1 MKGLLFKV
9 DSVVGVAGVQELQEC
24 RSCRSAGVAE
34 VQECRSAEVQEYRS
48 ADPAIKGYSQKS
60 ETKNQIVM
68 LSSRFSV
75 YLCNQLLSTE
85 QN

>member
-24 RSCRSAGVAE
+24 RSCRSAGV
-34 VQECRSAEVQEYRS
+34 AEVQEYRS

>member
-1 MKGLLFKV
+1 
-9 DSVVGVAGVQELQEC
+9 LQEC
-24 RSCRSAGVAE
+24 RSCRSAGV
-34 VQECRSAEVQEYRS
+34 QKCRSAEVQEYRS